1 MKKYAARY
9 FKSPEMQK
17 IVQYPLV
24 FLGTAPQDAPALY
37 NIMTYVDFGMGV
49 RYPQGGIYEIIK

>member
-1 MKKYAARY
+1 MFSNMKKYAARY

-49 RYPQGGIYEIIK
+49 RYPQ